1 FIKSVPGL
9 ITDKGLAC
17 VAALAPI
24 LKTGE
29 NVLEARLRTMLP
41 GLELDCTIR
50 VIQSSLAPMRE
61 LWDFHQAAGIRKS
74 ESVYLY
80 LSPGAGSLR
89 RIEPPATRKTLD
101 ALREKMYQRKF
112 S

>member
-1 FIKSVPGL
+1 M
-9 ITDKGLAC
+9 
-17 VAALAPI
+17 PI
-24 LKTGE
+24 LKSGE
-29 NVLEARLRTMLP
+29 NVLEERLRSRLAD
-41 GLELDCTIR
+41 LQLDCTIR
-50 VIQSSLAPMRE
+50 VIQDSLPPLRE
-61 LWDFHQAAGIRKS
+61 LWDLNQAAGIRKS

-80 LSPGAGSLR
+80 LTRGTGAIR